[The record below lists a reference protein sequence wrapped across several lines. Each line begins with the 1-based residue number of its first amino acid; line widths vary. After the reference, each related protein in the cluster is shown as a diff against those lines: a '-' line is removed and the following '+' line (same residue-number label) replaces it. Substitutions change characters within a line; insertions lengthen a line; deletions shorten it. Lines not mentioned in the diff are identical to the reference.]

1 VDAERSLFA
10 SEVLDSAVAAGAVAA
25 VLTAV
30 GGVWVG
36 TRAMRAA

>member
-10 SEVLDSAVAAGAVAA
+10 GEVLESAVAAGAVAA